1 MKKVRGQ
8 AKLVQC
14 EIYTR
19 VTGYF
24 RPVNQF
30 NKGKREEFQ
39 QRASL
44 LDDREN
50 VLEALPQDKQS

>member
-1 MKKVRGQ
+1 MKKVREK
-8 AKLVQC
+8 AKLVPC